1 MSLRVGHGEQ
11 YEINLD
17 KPPSEQRKRDLQ
29 YLADRDPQYRDY
41 LNPAATPQPEEVLP
55 YDDWT
60 NDQLREELGNR
71 ELPRSGNH
79 AELVQ
84 RLIENDNE
92 SED

>member
-1 MSLRVGHGEQ
+1 MSLRVGHGPQ
-11 YEINLD
+11 HDIDLD
-17 KPPSEQRKRDLQ
+17 KPPTEQRKRDLQ
-29 YLADRDPQYRDY
+29 YLADRDPQYREY
-41 LNPAATPQPEEVLP
+41 LNPQARQPEEQVLP

-84 RLIENDNE
+84 RLLDNDE
-92 SED
+92 QED